1 MSLRVRSPKQ
11 FGSGNVTLTEGA
23 RVELATTNPN
33 PYDYGTWSQDIYV
46 YGKGNKL
53 NFDPNASDSVKVT
66 LTGKILGDGELCIGN
81 GHHPSIYL
89 NGDTSDF
96 TGTLYVEYAHNGS
109 QDWKGVYM
117 ERANNFTDGTAS
129 LVNATVVM
137 TNKEE
142 SARNFLY
149 IAAKENTAGTV
160 FRIGHLVTGT
170 EDALAYTNSELRT
183 YKDGLTLEVGAL
195 GKDGTFAANIRQYET
210 KTSGTKTSL
219 VKVGDGTW
227 TLTGTNHVYGGTT
240 TVQGGRLNIDS
251 AEFTA
256 GTAIIVTNAVLGGT
270 GTIKVP
276 ITVKEHGALAG
287 SFTATQGVTFEDGAV
302 IYGDAAATITGDV
315 DLAGTV
321 VEVDDVDAVTD
332 GQVFLTV
339 NGTATGKPSVSA
351 ALAAVEKYDGK
362 NGKWG
367 VKATTTN
374 GVTTFSLV
382 WKPTGLMIIIH

>member
-1 MSLRVRSPKQ
+1 
-11 FGSGNVTLTEGA
+11 
-23 RVELATTNPN
+23 
-33 PYDYGTWSQDIYV
+33 
-46 YGKGNKL
+46 
-53 NFDPNASDSVKVT
+53 
-66 LTGKILGDGELCIGN
+66 
-81 GHHPSIYL
+81 
-89 NGDTSDF
+89 
-96 TGTLYVEYAHNGS
+96 
-109 QDWKGVYM
+109 
-117 ERANNFTDGTAS
+117 
-129 LVNATVVM
+129 M

-149 IAAKENTAGTV
+149 IAAKEKTADTV

-287 SFTATQGVTFEDGAV
+287 SFTATQGVTFEAGSCV
-302 IYGDAAATITGDV
+302 EIAAEAENTPTFETDV
-315 DLAGTV
+315 DVAN
-321 VEVDDVDAVTD
+321 
-332 GQVFLTV
+332 LTV
-339 NGTATGKPSVSA
+339 KLTGELDTAQEYTILTAGSGSSGRAKVVVDKPSARGAWRTKLVA
-351 ALAAVEKYDGK
+351 GDG
-362 NGKWG
+362 G
-367 VKATTTN
+367 VKVLTAYF
-374 GVTTFSLV
+374 V
-382 WKPTGLMIIIH
+382 KPGLTVIIR